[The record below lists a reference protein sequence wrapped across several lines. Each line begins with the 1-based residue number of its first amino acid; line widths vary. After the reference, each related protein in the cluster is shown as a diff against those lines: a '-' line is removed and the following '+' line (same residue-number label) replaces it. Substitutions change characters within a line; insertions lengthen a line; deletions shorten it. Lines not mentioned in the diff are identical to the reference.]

1 MELNDEQRRRELKK
15 MWESLSQV
23 PKNVHG
29 PNIFLDENED
39 KQELKVTITKRT
51 KPMRKCYYSITDNDL
66 YEYVPL
72 NF

>member
-1 MELNDEQRRRELKK
+1 MELNDEQRKRELKK

-29 PNIFLDENED
+29 PNIFRDENED
-39 KQELKVTITKRT
+39 KQELNVTITRRNEPKRT
-51 KPMRKCYYSITDNDL
+51 RFYSITANDL